1 MRWQINHDLTQE
13 STGSEEQRIT
23 AIINAIL
30 QSRGLADAHQIKD
43 FLEIASPSSYTP
55 ADVGI
60 DASQLSRAVSLI
72 NQAVTDQQPII
83 VYGDYDADGI
93 TATAILWE
101 TLHHSGA
108 KAVPFIPSREHHGYG
123 LSVKGL
129 EDALKLV
136 DSNPLVI
143 TVDNGIVAHQPAQ
156 WLKDNAIPLIITD
169 HHAPGDQLPHA
180 ESIIHST
187 KIAGAGVAWFVSK
200 ELSEKFAAST
210 LDLVA
215 VGTIADMMPLLGINR
230 SFAKHGLDELGKS
243 HRPGLEALLKQASV
257 DLSQNLTP
265 YHINYIIAPRLNAM
279 GRLEHAIDSLRLV
292 CTRNPQRAAIL
303 AEKLG
308 ATNRTR
314 QDLTV
319 DLLAQAIGQ
328 IDAKALGPII
338 IVEDEAFHEGIIGLI
353 AGKLVETF
361 YRPAIVISKKADVS
375 KASARSIKGIN
386 ITELIRSQ
394 SDLLLGVGGHP
405 MAAGF
410 SIETGKIDSFKQSLI
425 QHAATAFDSSIF
437 EPSLDID
444 TAINETDICEDLYS
458 SLKTLQPFGIGNKEP
473 VFAINKVKVISIQPI
488 GKNGGHRKIKIER
501 SNSLPL
507 EAVWFNPPVDFD
519 QIKSGTICDIAA
531 TISMN
536 TWKNK
541 STLQLVI
548 KDIVSN
554 FI

>member
-13 STGSEEQRIT
+13 STGSKEQRIT

-30 QSRGLADAHQIKD
+30 QSRGLADARQIKD
-43 FLEIASPSSYTP
+43 FLQTVSPSSYTP
-55 ADVGI
+55 DDVGI

-72 NQAVTDQQPII
+72 NRAITDQQPII

-101 TLHHSGA
+101 TLHHLGA

-156 WLKDNAIPLIITD
+156 WLQDNAIPLIITD
-169 HHAPGDQLPHA
+169 HHAPGDQLPQA

-200 ELSEKFAAST
+200 ELSEKYAAST

-243 HRPGLEALLKQASV
+243 QRPGLEALLKQANV

-319 DLLAQAIGQ
+319 DLLAQA
-328 IDAKALGPII
+328 
-338 IVEDEAFHEGIIGLI
+338 
-353 AGKLVETF
+353 LV
-361 YRPAIVISKKADVS
+361 
-375 KASARSIKGIN
+375 
-386 ITELIRSQ
+386 
-394 SDLLLGVGGHP
+394 
-405 MAAGF
+405 
-410 SIETGKIDSFKQSLI
+410 
-425 QHAATAFDSSIF
+425 
-437 EPSLDID
+437 
-444 TAINETDICEDLYS
+444 
-458 SLKTLQPFGIGNKEP
+458 
-473 VFAINKVKVISIQPI
+473 
-488 GKNGGHRKIKIER
+488 
-501 SNSLPL
+501 
-507 EAVWFNPPVDFD
+507 
-519 QIKSGTICDIAA
+519 
-531 TISMN
+531 
-536 TWKNK
+536 K
-541 STLQLVI
+541 STQ
-548 KDIVSN
+548 KH
-554 FI
+554 